1 MLVRAYLFLIIACI
15 FWSFNPVANKIALI
29 EIPVPQLVFMRTFLS
44 TTILLTVTLCLGHS
58 FRLKQIGWRPFLLGV
73 LDPGL
78 TSLLFVTSLTL
89 VSASNTVI
97 VMALMP
103 FSQPILGRLVLKE
116 KVQSSIWFGA
126 VIVFFG
132 FSLFFLGE
140 HILNKDSLIGN
151 VLLLTVF
158 GLFTISQLLTR
169 KIMLKKISTFVVT
182 SSQMVSAS
190 VIMFF
195 NLIFFGNLELPFEAS
210 SGTMMTFVYLVFSL
224 AIPFFLYNQAMRHV
238 PVGMASLFLVLVIP
252 LGFIFAAIFTGE
264 EITLFKTTG
273 AVLVMIG
280 VVFPH
285 LLQMRL
291 KRFRTLHM
299 NKNDE

>member
-1 MLVRAYLFLIIACI
+1 
-15 FWSFNPVANKIALI
+15 VANKIALD
-29 EIPVPQLVFMRTFLS
+29 EIAVPQLVFMRTFLS
-44 TTILLTVTLCLGHS
+44 AIIMLIVTLCMGHG

-89 VSASNTVI
+89 VSASNTVL

-103 FSQPILGRLVLKE
+103 FSQPIIARLVLKE
-116 KVQSSIWFGA
+116 EIQPSIWFGA
-126 VIVFFG
+126 IIVLFG

-140 HILNKDSLIGN
+140 NIITKDSLLGN
-151 VLLLTVF
+151 VLLMTVF
-158 GLFTISQLLTR
+158 FLFTFSQLITR
-169 KIMLKKISTFVVT
+169 KIMLTKISTFVVT

-190 VIMFF
+190 VIMFL
-195 NLIFFGNLELPFEAS
+195 NLMFFGNLELPFQAS
-210 SGTMMTFVYLVFSL
+210 SGTIMTFVYLVFSL
-224 AIPFFLYNQAMRHV
+224 AIPFFLYNQAMRHI

-252 LGFIFAAIFTGE
+252 LGFLFAAIFTGE

-280 VVFPH
+280 VVLPQ
-285 LLQMRL
+285 LLQIVV
-291 KRFRTLHM
+291 KRFSV
-299 NKNDE
+299 

>member
-1 MLVRAYLFLIIACI
+1 MIVRAYIFLIIACI
-15 FWSFNPVANKIALI
+15 FWSFNPVANKIALD
-29 EIPVPQLVFMRTFLS
+29 EIAVPQLVFMRTFLS
-44 TTILLTVTLCLGHS
+44 AIIMLIVTLCMGHG

-89 VSASNTVI
+89 VSVSNTVL

-103 FSQPILGRLVLKE
+103 FSQPIIARLVLKE
-116 KVQSSIWFGA
+116 EVQPSIWFGA
-126 VIVFFG
+126 IIVLFG

-140 HILNKDSLIGN
+140 NIITKDSLLGN
-151 VLLLTVF
+151 VLLMTVF
-158 GLFTISQLLTR
+158 FLFTFSQLITR
-169 KIMLKKISTFVVT
+169 KIMLTKISTFVVT

-190 VIMFF
+190 VIMFL
-195 NLIFFGNLELPFEAS
+195 NLMFFGNLELPFQAS
-210 SGTMMTFVYLVFSL
+210 SGTIMTFVYLVFSL
-224 AIPFFLYNQAMRHV
+224 AIPFFLYNQAMRHI

-252 LGFIFAAIFTGE
+252 LGFLFAAIFTGE

-280 VVFPH
+280 VVLPH
-285 LLQMRL
+285 LLQIVV
-291 KRFRTLHM
+291 KRFSV
-299 NKNDE
+299 

>member
-1 MLVRAYLFLIIACI
+1 MIVRAYIFLIIACI
-15 FWSFNPVANKIALI
+15 FWSFNPVANKIALD
-29 EIPVPQLVFMRTFLS
+29 EIAVPQLVFMRTFLS
-44 TTILLTVTLCLGHS
+44 AIIMLIVTLCMGHG

-89 VSASNTVI
+89 VSASNTVL

-103 FSQPILGRLVLKE
+103 FSQPIIARLVLKE
-116 KVQSSIWFGA
+116 DIQPSIWFGA
-126 VIVFFG
+126 IIVLFG

-140 HILNKDSLIGN
+140 NIITKDSLLGN
-151 VLLLTVF
+151 VLLMTVF
-158 GLFTISQLLTR
+158 FLFTFSQLITR
-169 KIMLKKISTFVVT
+169 KIMLTKISTFVVT

-190 VIMFF
+190 VIMFL
-195 NLIFFGNLELPFEAS
+195 NLMFFGNLELPFQAS
-210 SGTMMTFVYLVFSL
+210 SGTIMTFVYLVFSL
-224 AIPFFLYNQAMRHV
+224 AIPFFLYNQAMRHI

-252 LGFIFAAIFTGE
+252 LGFLFAAIFTGE

-280 VVFPH
+280 VVLPQ
-285 LLQMRL
+285 LLQIVV
-291 KRFRTLHM
+291 KRFSV
-299 NKNDE
+299 

>member
-1 MLVRAYLFLIIACI
+1 MIVRAYIFLIIACI
-15 FWSFNPVANKIALI
+15 FWSFNPVANKIALD
-29 EIPVPQLVFMRTFLS
+29 EIAVPQLVFMRTFLS
-44 TTILLTVTLCLGHS
+44 AIIMLIVTLCMGHG

-89 VSASNTVI
+89 VSASNTVL

-103 FSQPILGRLVLKE
+103 FSQPIIARLVLKE
-116 KVQSSIWFGA
+116 DIQPSIWFGA
-126 VIVFFG
+126 IIVLFG

-140 HILNKDSLIGN
+140 NIITKDSLLGN
-151 VLLLTVF
+151 VLLMTVF
-158 GLFTISQLLTR
+158 FLFTISQLITR
-169 KIMLKKISTFVVT
+169 KIMLTKISTFVVT

-190 VIMFF
+190 VIMFL
-195 NLIFFGNLELPFEAS
+195 NLMFFGNLELPFQAS
-210 SGTMMTFVYLVFSL
+210 SGTIMTFVYLVFSL
-224 AIPFFLYNQAMRHV
+224 AIPFFLYNQAMRHI

-252 LGFIFAAIFTGE
+252 LGFLFAAIFTGE

-280 VVFPH
+280 VVLPQ
-285 LLQMRL
+285 LLQVVV
-291 KRFRTLHM
+291 KRFSV
-299 NKNDE
+299 

>member
-1 MLVRAYLFLIIACI
+1 MIVRAYVFLIIACI
-15 FWSFNPVANKIALI
+15 FWSFNPVANKIALD
-29 EIPVPQLVFMRTFLS
+29 EIAVPQLVFMRTFLS
-44 TTILLTVTLCLGHS
+44 AIIMLIVTLCMGHG

-89 VSASNTVI
+89 VSASNTVL

-103 FSQPILGRLVLKE
+103 FSQPIIARLVLKE
-116 KVQSSIWFGA
+116 EIQPSIWFGA
-126 VIVFFG
+126 IIVLFG

-140 HILNKDSLIGN
+140 NIITKDSLLGN
-151 VLLLTVF
+151 VLLMTVF
-158 GLFTISQLLTR
+158 FLFTFSQLITR
-169 KIMLKKISTFVVT
+169 KIMLTKISTFVVT

-190 VIMFF
+190 VIMFL
-195 NLIFFGNLELPFEAS
+195 NLMFFGNLELPFQAS
-210 SGTMMTFVYLVFSL
+210 SGTIMTFVYLVFSL
-224 AIPFFLYNQAMRHV
+224 AIPFFLYNQAMRHI

-252 LGFIFAAIFTGE
+252 LGFLFAAIFTGE

-280 VVFPH
+280 VVLPQ
-285 LLQMRL
+285 LLQIVV
-291 KRFRTLHM
+291 KRFSV
-299 NKNDE
+299 

>member
-1 MLVRAYLFLIIACI
+1 MIVRAYIFLIIACI
-15 FWSFNPVANKIALI
+15 FWSFNPVANKIALD
-29 EIPVPQLVFMRTFLS
+29 EIAVPQLVFMRTFLS
-44 TTILLTVTLCLGHS
+44 AIIMLIVTLCMGHG

-89 VSASNTVI
+89 VSVSNTVL

-103 FSQPILGRLVLKE
+103 FSQPIIARLVLKE
-116 KVQSSIWFGA
+116 EIQPSIWFGA
-126 VIVFFG
+126 IIVLFG

-140 HILNKDSLIGN
+140 NIITKDSLLGN
-151 VLLLTVF
+151 VLLMTVF
-158 GLFTISQLLTR
+158 FLFTFSQLITR
-169 KIMLKKISTFVVT
+169 KIMLTKISTFVVT

-190 VIMFF
+190 VIMFL
-195 NLIFFGNLELPFEAS
+195 NLMFFGNLELPFQAS
-210 SGTMMTFVYLVFSL
+210 SGTIMTFVYLVFSL
-224 AIPFFLYNQAMRHV
+224 AIPFFLYNQAMRHI

-252 LGFIFAAIFTGE
+252 LGFLFAAIFTGE

-280 VVFPH
+280 VVLPH
-285 LLQMRL
+285 LLQIVV
-291 KRFRTLHM
+291 KRFSV
-299 NKNDE
+299 

>member
-1 MLVRAYLFLIIACI
+1 MIVRAYIFLIIACI
-15 FWSFNPVANKIALI
+15 FWSFNPVANKIALD
-29 EIPVPQLVFMRTFLS
+29 EIAVPQLVFMRTFLS
-44 TTILLTVTLCLGHS
+44 AIIMLIVTLCMGHG

-89 VSASNTVI
+89 VSASNTVL

-103 FSQPILGRLVLKE
+103 FSQPIIARLVLKE
-116 KVQSSIWFGA
+116 EVQPSIWFGA
-126 VIVFFG
+126 MLVLFG

-140 HILNKDSLIGN
+140 NIITKDSLLGN
-151 VLLLTVF
+151 VLLMTVF
-158 GLFTISQLLTR
+158 CLFTFSQLITR
-169 KIMLKKISTFVVT
+169 KIMLTKISTFVVT

-190 VIMFF
+190 VIMFL
-195 NLIFFGNLELPFEAS
+195 NLMFFGNLELPFQAS
-210 SGTMMTFVYLVFSL
+210 SGTIMTFVYLVFSL
-224 AIPFFLYNQAMRHV
+224 AIPFFLYNQAMRHI

-252 LGFIFAAIFTGE
+252 LGFLFAAIFTGE

-280 VVFPH
+280 VVLPH
-285 LLQMRL
+285 LLQIVV
-291 KRFRTLHM
+291 KRFSV
-299 NKNDE
+299 